1 MMKTAPYPRGLSA
14 VVLGVCLIASDLA
27 VAQLEEVLV
36 TARRQSESL
45 QETPVAVT
53 AIGEGL
59 LQDAGISALQD
70 VRELVP
76 GLQIVDGG
84 SKTRSLYIRGIGQ
97 RSDRSDLDPGVGQYL
112 NGIFIART
120 DSTLLDAV
128 DVANIQVLRGPQGTL
143 FGKNNTGGAM
153 LISTRR
159 PDAQQSEL
167 SLSGKVGEN
176 GRQDV
181 KLAANWPL
189 PDGRG
194 GVRMA
199 LLSKRY
205 SGYLKEARL
214 GKRYGDEDR
223 QAVTLRALW
232 DFNERWSIDG
242 FLFWSA
248 QDEASAAFTC
258 RLQDPSNLLMAQA
271 VFPGQNQN
279 VGTGDRCRQSEALAQ
294 DYQVLNSVD
303 DSLVRTQS
311 AMAAITLRGELGAWD
326 LESVTAWSRQFDIER
341 REDQDGVQIN
351 IISQSPPLLNDR
363 LQASG
368 LSKLEEDR
376 VQWSQELRGSR
387 SLWDERVSGTA
398 GVFLA
403 YEAMENTPRA
413 RAVGPQGLFGLRDTD
428 LAAALGTPPVPVS
441 AGVAPLTLAQNTNSQ
456 IDNLSAAVFAQFDV
470 DLTEHWQLTLGLRYT
485 EEDKERELA
494 TYQTDFTAYAQAM
507 NQRLASR
514 GSVAQT
520 THLQD
525 GIYSPIP
532 EADFHLIGPTPPVLL
547 LEPNPEVANA
557 ERRFRQLTHNFTT
570 TWLAND
576 DWLQRLNLDSGMM
589 YLTYSKGF
597 KAGGLDIRGTA
608 IQPFD
613 AELVANTELGF
624 KIDALDSKLRLNT
637 AIYRMDYT
645 DLQVTVAETA
655 GLTPINYL
663 TNVGEAVIQ
672 GVELELNWAPVNGA
686 VFSLNSSYTD
696 ADFIDYSIASTA
708 GVEDRSEEPFPLIP
722 ELTVTLS
729 AQKEWSRD
737 WGFITPRLSYYWRDE
752 LYTGQDGDGL
762 KYDSTFID
770 AQGVWN
776 ARLSWQ
782 APDRSKRLSL
792 YINNLS
798 DEFYYGGGFAIS
810 RSYGAALHTVAPP
823 REIGLE
829 FAVAL

>member
-1 MMKTAPYPRGLSA
+1 MMTALSRRFA
-14 VVLGVCLIASDLA
+14 SLFLSFFLFSSDLA
-27 VAQLEEVLV
+27 LAQLEEVLV

-159 PDAQQSEL
+159 PDTQQAAQ
-167 SLSGKVGEN
+167 SLSGKLGEN
-176 GRQDV
+176 GRQDI

-189 PDGRG
+189 PEGRG

-205 SGYLKEARL
+205 DGYLEEARL

-232 DFNERWSIDG
+232 DMGEDWSVDG
-242 FLFWSA
+242 FLFWSR

-258 RLQDPSNLLMAQA
+258 RLQDPGNLLMAQA

-279 VGTGDRCRQSEALAQ
+279 VGTADSCRQSEALAS
-294 DYQVLNSVD
+294 DYKVLNSVD

-311 AMAAITLRGELGAWD
+311 AMAALTLRGEMGDWD
-326 LESVTAWSRQFDIER
+326 LESVTAWSRQYDIER
-341 REDQDGVQIN
+341 REDQDGVQMN

-368 LSKLEEDR
+368 LAKLEEDR
-376 VQWSQELRGSR
+376 VQWSQEVRGSR
-387 SLWDERVSGTA
+387 SFWDDRVSGTA
-398 GVFLA
+398 GVFFA
-403 YEAMENTPRA
+403 YEQMENTPRA

-428 LAAALGTPPVPVS
+428 LAEALGTPPVPVS
-441 AGVAPLTLAQNTNSQ
+441 AGVAPLTLPQNTNSQ
-456 IDNLSAAVFAQFDV
+456 IDNLSAAVFAQFDW
-470 DLTEHWQLTLGLRYT
+470 DLTEHWQLTFGLRYS
-485 EEDKERELA
+485 EEEKERELA
-494 TYQTDFTAYAQAM
+494 TYQTDFSTYAQAM
-507 NQRLASR
+507 NQRLASS
-514 GSVAQT
+514 GSASQT

-532 EADFHLIGPTPPVLL
+532 EADFHLLGPEPPVLI
-547 LEPNPEVANA
+547 LEANPETARA
-557 ERRFRQLTHNFTT
+557 DRRFRQLTHNLTS
-570 TWLAND
+570 TWLAD
-576 DWLQRLNLDSGMM
+576 DLWLDRLNLDSGML
-589 YLTYSKGF
+589 YLTFSRGF
-597 KAGGLDIRGTA
+597 KAGGLDIKGTD

-613 AELVANTELGF
+613 AELVDNTELGI
-624 KIDALDSKLRLNT
+624 KIDALDSRVRFN
-637 AIYRMDYT
+637 AAVYRMDYT

-672 GVELELNWAPVNGA
+672 GVELELNWAPVDGA
-686 VFSLNSSYTD
+686 VFSLNTAYTD
-696 ADFIDYSIASTA
+696 ADFIDYNIASTT

-722 ELTVTLS
+722 ELTVTVS
-729 AQKEWSRD
+729 AQKEWRRD

-762 KYDSTFID
+762 KYDSTLID
-770 AQGVWN
+770 AQGVLN

-782 APDRSKRLSL
+782 SPDRSSRLSL

-823 REIGLE
+823 RELGLE
-829 FAVAL
+829 FAVEW

>member
-1 MMKTAPYPRGLSA
+1 MRNAARRGLCSIL
-14 VVLGVCLIASDLA
+14 LGVCLIGSDLA
-27 VAQLEEVLV
+27 MAQLEEVLV

-84 SKTRSLYIRGIGQ
+84 TKTRSLYIRGIGQ

-128 DVANIQVLRGPQGTL
+128 DVSNIQVLRGPQGTL

-153 LISTRR
+153 LVTTRR
-159 PDAQQSEL
+159 PDTEQSTL
-167 SLSGKVGEN
+167 SLTGKMGEH
-176 GRQDV
+176 GRQDL
-181 KLAANWPL
+181 KFAASWPL
-189 PDGRG
+189 PEGRG

-205 SGYLKEARL
+205 EGYLQEARL

-232 DFNERWSIDG
+232 DINDQWSVDG
-242 FLFWSA
+242 FMFWSR

-258 RLQDPSNLLMAQA
+258 RLQDPGNLLMDAA
-271 VFPGQNQN
+271 IYPGQNQS
-279 VGTGDRCRQSEALAQ
+279 VSTAHSCRQSEVLAKR
-294 DYQVLNSVD
+294 YKVLNSVD
-303 DSLVRTQS
+303 DSVVRTQS
-311 AMAAITLRGELGAWD
+311 AMAAITLRAELSGWD

-341 REDQDGVQIN
+341 REDQDGVEMN

-368 LSKLEEDR
+368 LATLEEDR

-387 SLWDERVSGTA
+387 AFWDDRVSGTA
-398 GVFLA
+398 GVFFA
-403 YEAMENTPRA
+403 YESMENTPRA

-428 LAAALGTPPVPVS
+428 LAAQLGTPPVPVS
-441 AGVAPLTLAQNTNSQ
+441 AGVVPLTLPQNTNSQ
-456 IDNLSAAVFAQFDV
+456 IDNLSAAVFAQFDWN
-470 DLTEHWQLTLGLRYT
+470 LTEHWQLTLGLRYT
-485 EEDKERELA
+485 EEQKERELA
-494 TYQTDFTAYAQAM
+494 TYQTDFDAYAQAM
-507 NQRLASR
+507 NQRLVSR
-514 GSVAQT
+514 GSAAQT
-520 THLQD
+520 MHLQD
-525 GIYSPIP
+525 GIYSSIP

-547 LEPNPEVANA
+547 LEADPDLAKA
-557 ERRFRQLTHNFTT
+557 DRRFRQLTHNITS
-570 TWLAND
+570 TWLASD
-576 DWLQRLNLDSGMM
+576 DWLDRSALDSAMM
-589 YLTYSKGF
+589 YVTYSKGF

-613 AELVANTELGF
+613 AELVNNTEFGF
-624 KIDALDSKLRLNT
+624 KLDALDSKLRLNA
-637 AIYRMDYT
+637 AIYHMDYT
-645 DLQVTVAETA
+645 DLQVTVAQTA

-672 GVELELNWAPVNGA
+672 GVELELNWAPIVGA
-686 VFSLNSSYTD
+686 VFSLNTAYTD
-696 ADFIDYSIASTA
+696 ADFIDYNIESTS
-708 GVEDRSEEPFPLIP
+708 GIEDRSEEPFPLIP

-729 AQKEWSRD
+729 AQKEWRRD

-762 KYDSTFID
+762 KYDNTFID
-770 AQGVWN
+770 AQGVFN
-776 ARLSWQ
+776 ARLSLQ
-782 APDRSKRLSL
+782 SPDRSRRLSV
-792 YINNLS
+792 YMNNLS
-798 DEFYYGGGFAIS
+798 DAFYYGGGFAIS
-810 RSYGAALHTVAPP
+810 RSYGAAMHTVAPP

-829 FAVAL
+829 FALDW

>member
-1 MMKTAPYPRGLSA
+1 MMTAFSRRFTLLS
-14 VVLGVCLIASDLA
+14 LGFFLFSSDLA
-27 VAQLEEVLV
+27 LAQLEEVLV
-36 TARRQSESL
+36 TARRQAESL

-159 PDAQQSEL
+159 PDTQQSAL
-167 SLSGKVGEN
+167 NLSGKLGEN
-176 GRQDV
+176 GRQDI

-189 PDGRG
+189 PESRG
-194 GVRMA
+194 AVRMA

-205 SGYLKEARL
+205 DGYLEEARL
-214 GKRYGDEDR
+214 GKQYGDEDR
-223 QAVTLRALW
+223 KAVTVRALW
-232 DFNERWSIDG
+232 DLSERWSVDG
-242 FLFWSA
+242 FLFWSR

-258 RLQDPSNLLMAQA
+258 RLQDPDNLLMAQA

-279 VGTGDRCRQSEALAQ
+279 VGTADSCRQSEVLAR
-294 DYQVLNSVD
+294 DYKVLNSVD

-311 AMAAITLRGELGAWD
+311 AMAALTLRGEIGDWD
-326 LESVTAWSRQFDIER
+326 LESVTAWSRQYDIER
-341 REDQDGVQIN
+341 REDQDGVQMN

-363 LQASG
+363 LGASG
-368 LSKLEEDR
+368 FAKLEEDR

-387 SLWDERVSGTA
+387 SFWDDRVSGTA
-398 GVFLA
+398 GIFLA
-403 YEAMENTPRA
+403 FEKMENTPRA

-441 AGVAPLTLAQNTNSQ
+441 AGVAPLTLPQNTNSQ
-456 IDNLSAAVFAQFDV
+456 IDNLSAAVFAQFDW
-470 DLTEHWQLTLGLRYT
+470 DLTEHWQLTFGLRYT
-485 EEDKERELA
+485 EEEKERELA
-494 TYQTDFTAYAQAM
+494 TYQTDFNAYAQAM

-514 GSVAQT
+514 GSASQT
-520 THLQD
+520 MHLQD

-532 EADFHLIGPTPPVLL
+532 EADFHLLGPEPPVLI
-547 LEPNPEVANA
+547 LEANPETARA
-557 ERRFRQLTHNFTT
+557 DRRFRQLTHNLTS

-576 DWLQRLNLDSGMM
+576 RWLDRLNLDGGML
-589 YLTYSKGF
+589 YLTFSRGF
-597 KAGGLDIRGTA
+597 KAGGLDIKGTD

-613 AELVANTELGF
+613 AELVDNAELGI
-624 KIDALDSKLRLNT
+624 KLDALDSRLRFNV
-637 AIYRMDYT
+637 AAYRMDYT

-672 GVELELNWAPVNGA
+672 GLEIELNWAPVDGA
-686 VFSLNSSYTD
+686 VFSLNTAYTD
-696 ADFIDYSIASTA
+696 ADFIDYNIASTA
-708 GVEDRSEEPFPLIP
+708 GIEDRSEEPFPLIP
-722 ELTVTLS
+722 ELTVTVS
-729 AQKEWSRD
+729 AQKEWRRD

-762 KYDSTFID
+762 NYDSTFID
-770 AQGVWN
+770 TQGVLN

-782 APDRSKRLSL
+782 SPDRSSRLSL

-823 REIGLE
+823 RELGLE
-829 FAVAL
+829 FAVEW